1 MWCSIETELFVPF
14 VFVVFIRLLRY
25 LDISVIAKLEI
36 GETSPFHLCVQGELL
51 RDANSSFIPLSY
63 VKHKIDV
70 DSNFDVDSDGDV
82 DVDEDSDFDVD
93 VYVSNEVVLFRCLYS
108 STAST

>member
-63 VKHKIDV
+63 VKYKI
-70 DSNFDVDSDGDV
+70 DVDSDGDV
-82 DVDEDSDFDVD
+82 GVDEDSDFDVD

-108 STAST
+108 LTAST